1 MTHDMRRA
9 LVTGAASGIGA
20 AVVELLVRRGI
31 HVLMADRDPTVIEKA
46 GRFSGAVGYVMDLGI
61 EDEVLALAN
70 YARQDFG
77 GCDILINNAGIAPK
91 KDGRGYKVTE
101 IETALWNHVMMVNL
115 TAPFLLCRELLP
127 GMQAKGWGRVI
138 NVSSRA
144 GRTQVPGVSS
154 FYSAS
159 KAGLI
164 GFTRQLA
171 NEYVADGVTVNC
183 VAPGPVQTPLATQ
196 SSEAQKQRV
205 LAAIPMKRP
214 ATAME
219 IAAAIDFLST
229 PEASYMTGTCMD
241 VNGGGYMA

>member
-1 MTHDMRRA
+1 MNHVVRRA

-20 AVVELLVRRGI
+20 AAAELLARRGI
-31 HVLMADRDPTVIEKA
+31 RVLMADRDPSVAEKA
-46 GRFSGAVGYVMDLGI
+46 GKLSGAVGHVMDLAI
-61 EDEVLALAN
+61 EDEIIALAN
-70 YARQDFG
+70 YAKSSFG

-91 KDGRGYKVTE
+91 KDGRGYKLTE
-101 IETALWNHVMMVNL
+101 IESALWNQVMMVNL

-127 GMQAKGWGRVI
+127 AMQANKWGRVI

-144 GRTQVPGVSS
+144 GRTQVIGVSS

-164 GFTRQLA
+164 GLTRQLA
-171 NEYVADGVTVNC
+171 NEYVADGITVNC

-205 LAAIPMKRP
+205 LEGIPMKRP

-219 IAAAIDFLST
+219 IAATIDFLST
-229 PEASYMTGTCMD
+229 PEASYVTGTCMD
-241 VNGGGYMA
+241 VNGGGFMA